1 MTVTLAFIGDV
12 MLGRLVSRE
21 IERKQPPESF
31 WGDTLSVL
39 KRADAVFANLECAVT
54 PCKQKWNRTRKVFH
68 FGAAPEAI
76 EVLKAGNVRYVSLA
90 NNHILDF
97 QEQGLF
103 DTLKYLEQA
112 GIHSAGAGRNLEEAM
127 RPALINIP
135 MGPGQ
140 SLKIAALSLTD
151 NEPPFA
157 AGLQKPGTWYCEV
170 RPGAETPAPIQERV
184 RKAREDGAELIVLS
198 AHTGPNMEE
207 EPPPH
212 FRAFSETLADGGVD
226 IFHGHSAHIFQAAAV
241 RKSRLILYDTGDFLD
256 DYAVDPVLHSDWS
269 FIFLVEADKAGLLCL
284 RMLPVK
290 LEFASVHMAAGEEFD
305 AIRERMKKLCSRLG
319 TPVKEIPQGL
329 ELLIRQ

>member
-1 MTVTLAFIGDV
+1 MPGRCRCLISIANSAGSGRLFRANSAGWPWSPTRRKAGLRFSARQAGSRSRRFSSFNGPQRHGARDEDDSRQSGEIRRAGAGPRASARDAASPAPKSMTVTLAFIGDV

-140 SLKIAALSLTD
+140 SLKI
-151 NEPPFA
+151 
-157 AGLQKPGTWYCEV
+157 
-170 RPGAETPAPIQERV
+170 
-184 RKAREDGAELIVLS
+184 
-198 AHTGPNMEE
+198 
-207 EPPPH
+207 
-212 FRAFSETLADGGVD
+212 
-226 IFHGHSAHIFQAAAV
+226 
-241 RKSRLILYDTGDFLD
+241 
-256 DYAVDPVLHSDWS
+256 
-269 FIFLVEADKAGLLCL
+269 
-284 RMLPVK
+284 
-290 LEFASVHMAAGEEFD
+290 
-305 AIRERMKKLCSRLG
+305 
-319 TPVKEIPQGL
+319 
-329 ELLIRQ
+329 